1 MCGESNKF
9 AKKLYF
15 LENKN
20 MGILWTALLFALS
33 TVDHAINYYSEDTRI
48 IHIEKA
54 KN

>member
-1 MCGESNKF
+1 VVKAISLRRN
-9 AKKLYF
+9 YIF

-20 MGILWTALLFALS
+20 VGILWTALLFALS

>member
-1 MCGESNKF
+1 LRRN
-9 AKKLYF
+9 YIF
-15 LENKN
+15 LKNKN
-20 MGILWTALLFALS
+20 VGILWTALLFALS